1 MTTLKPTAN
10 AKTTATFNKICFA
23 RCGALS
29 SSLSAGLFMPKI
41 KETFQGCQATAVHHN
56 AGTNQEMHSQQ
67 QSRREGT
74 NGECNPESKEGSR
87 RELKRKKKCR
97 RKGKTNATLKKN
109 ECKNL
114 EKAK

>member
-1 MTTLKPTAN
+1 
-10 AKTTATFNKICFA
+10 
-23 RCGALS
+23 
-29 SSLSAGLFMPKI
+29 MPKI